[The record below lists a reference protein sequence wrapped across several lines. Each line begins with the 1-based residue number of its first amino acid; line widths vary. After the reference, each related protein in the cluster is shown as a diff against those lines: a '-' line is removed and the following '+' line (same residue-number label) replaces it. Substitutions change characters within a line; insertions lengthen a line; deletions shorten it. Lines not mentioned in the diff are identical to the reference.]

1 MSIINFDF
9 MNFILNP
16 FILLFITAGLGL
28 LFGKIQ
34 FGKFNFGS
42 SGALFVG
49 LLVGWGAYT
58 LAQNIYE
65 TGDENAA
72 GMSAATQIMESN
84 GGNVIN
90 TLFFSASRCRFPAQ
104 RSFFILQN
112 RN

>member
-58 LAQNIYE
+58 LAQRIPSLIHISEPTRPY
-65 TGDENAA
+65 
-72 GMSAATQIMESN
+72 
-84 GGNVIN
+84 
-90 TLFFSASRCRFPAQ
+90 
-104 RSFFILQN
+104 
-112 RN
+112 